1 VRGVSEPSAQ
11 SFSGAEGLEIH
22 WKQWS
27 RPPPSRATVVIA
39 HGGGE
44 HSGRYQHVAER
55 LTHEGYGVY
64 ALDHRG
70 HGRSQGKPGLLD
82 RLDNAVA
89 DLGML
94 IAIAR
99 EALPQRDLFLLG
111 HSMGGAIALEYAL
124 DRPQMIEAL
133 VLSAPLA
140 MLDAATPVQLA
151 AARLI
156 AAVAPATGVAKVDS
170 SKVSRDPAVVTAYE
184 EDPLVLHGKLPARTI
199 TELAAAIE
207 RFPQRLPELT
217 LPLLVMVG
225 AADELV
231 PPDAARM
238 VAELA
243 GSADKQLIEYEG
255 LHHEIFNEPEQDEV
269 LDDLVAWLA
278 KH

>member
-1 VRGVSEPSAQ
+1 M
-11 SFSGAEGLEIH
+11 
-22 WKQWS
+22 
-27 RPPPSRATVVIA
+27 VIA

-55 LTHEGYGVY
+55 LTREGYGVY

-70 HGRSQGKPGLLD
+70 HGLSQGKPGLLD

-89 DLGML
+89 DLGTL

-99 EALPQRDLFLLG
+99 EALPQQDLFLLG

-124 DRPQMIEAL
+124 DRPQTIDAL

-140 MLDAATPVQLA
+140 KLEAASPVQLA

-156 AAVAPATGVAKVDS
+156 SAVAPATGVAKVDS
-170 SKVSRDPAVVTAYE
+170 SKVSRDPAVVTAYD

-207 RFPQRLPELT
+207 RFPHRLPQLT

-243 GSADKQLIEYEG
+243 GSTDKRLIEYEG
-255 LHHEIFNEPEQDEV
+255 LHHEIFNEPEQDKV
-269 LDDLVAWLA
+269 LDDLVAWLGM
-278 KH
+278 H